1 MQSIKQESDNHDS
14 PRYYQTYSKTVEER
28 LPSPRRQEEAKV
40 EEELDP
46 DTIEYILA
54 NSPGPFQMYVMGNH
68 QVREVDGEDV
78 YERSQALER
87 KIIFGRD
94 VMGYMGEM
102 EQKIPHC
109 IIFMVDMSNEEE
121 YRIN

>member
-1 MQSIKQESDNHDS
+1 
-14 PRYYQTYSKTVEER
+14 
-28 LPSPRRQEEAKV
+28 
-40 EEELDP
+40 
-46 DTIEYILA
+46 
-54 NSPGPFQMYVMGNH
+54 MYVMGNH

>member
-1 MQSIKQESDNHDS
+1 M
-14 PRYYQTYSKTVEER
+14 EER
-28 LPSPRRQEEAKV
+28 
-40 EEELDP
+40 
-46 DTIEYILA
+46 
-54 NSPGPFQMYVMGNH
+54 N
-68 QVREVDGEDV
+68 GEDV

-94 VMGYMGEM
+94 VMQYMAEM
-102 EQKIPHC
+102 EEKIPGC